1 MYKHYVPDHPASVLV
16 DLLLLHLVDPHQ
28 RAKGGCDR
36 HAVKANLGCE
46 SAAFL
51 AFPHWP
57 TFEIEI
63 GGAIKWEQR
72 TDVSIPGGRLR
83 QACCW
88 PLEIQGIP
96 LFPDRAM
103 KKDVAIPT
111 ASSDNVVH
119 PTVRC
124 LPMSARRNDFQIWNG
139 IRAHATMVVV
149 DVDLEDG
156 LLLHIV

>member
-28 RAKGGCDR
+28 RAKGGCNR

-72 TDVSIPGGRLR
+72 TDVSIPEGDCGKL
-83 QACCW
+83 A
-88 PLEIQGIP
+88 
-96 LFPDRAM
+96 A
-103 KKDVAIPT
+103 
-111 ASSDNVVH
+111 
-119 PTVRC
+119 
-124 LPMSARRNDFQIWNG
+124 
-139 IRAHATMVVV
+139 
-149 DVDLEDG
+149 G
-156 LLLHIV
+156 LSRFRGYLSFLTGQ